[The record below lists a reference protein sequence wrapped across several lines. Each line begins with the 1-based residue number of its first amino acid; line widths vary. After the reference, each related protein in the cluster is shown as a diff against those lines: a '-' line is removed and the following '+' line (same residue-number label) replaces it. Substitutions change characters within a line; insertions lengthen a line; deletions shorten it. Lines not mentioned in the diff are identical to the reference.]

1 MRTRG
6 RRAYGDSGWT
16 IVELMLVV
24 VILGIVSAIA
34 VQTLDTDELALDA
47 AARATAAD
55 LQRAQSLAIE
65 TRVAFGVRFDT
76 GNNSSR
82 FVLATG
88 STARSAETSLRATP
102 GLTASDVERLLD
114 ARTSGDPDFGR
125 VTLSAASFA
134 GTSQITFRPDGS
146 PSSDGLVEF
155 RHGGQW
161 LRVRVQD
168 ASGRITITA
177 P

>member
-1 MRTRG
+1 MRTQ
-6 RRAYGDSGWT
+6 RRRTQDDRGWT
-16 IVELMLVV
+16 MVELMLVV

-47 AARATAAD
+47 TARATAAD

-65 TRVAFGVRFDT
+65 TRITFGVRFDT

-82 FVLATG
+82 FVLGGGA
-88 STARSAETSLRATP
+88 TARSAETSLRAT
-102 GLTASDVERLLD
+102 LTAAEVERLLE
-114 ARTSGDPDFGR
+114 ARASGDPAFGR
-125 VTLSAASFA
+125 VTLQTASFA
-134 GTSQITFRPDGS
+134 GTSQILFRPDGS

-155 RHGGQW
+155 RHGGKW

>member
-1 MRTRG
+1 MCERG
-6 RRAYGDSGWT
+6 ATLLD
-16 IVELMLVV
+16 LLLVV
-24 VILGIVSAIA
+24 VILGILSAVA

-65 TRVAFGVRFDT
+65 TRIPFGVHFDT
-76 GNNSSR
+76 AANRSR
-82 FVLATG
+82 FVLASG
-88 STARSAETSLRATP
+88 STARAAEASLRMTP
-102 GLTASDVERLLD
+102 GLTATDVERLLD
-114 ARTSGDPDFGR
+114 AHTSGDPAFAH
-125 VTLSAASFA
+125 VTLQAANFA
-134 GTSQITFRPDGS
+134 GGSQVLFGADGS

-155 RHGGQW
+155 RLGGRW

>member
-1 MRTRG
+1 MTTQRG
-6 RRAYGDSGWT
+6 RAHGDSGWT
-16 IVELMLVV
+16 IIELMLVV

-55 LQRAQSLAIE
+55 LQCAQSLAIE

-76 GNNSSR
+76 AGNSSR
-82 FVLATG
+82 FVLGTG
-88 STARSAETSLRATP
+88 STAKGAETSLRASVA
-102 GLTASDVERLLD
+102 ASDVERLLE
-114 ARTSGDPDFGR
+114 ARASGDPDFGR
-125 VTLSAASFA
+125 VTLTMANFTGASL
-134 GTSQITFRPDGS
+134 IVFRPDGS

-155 RHGGQW
+155 RHGGSW